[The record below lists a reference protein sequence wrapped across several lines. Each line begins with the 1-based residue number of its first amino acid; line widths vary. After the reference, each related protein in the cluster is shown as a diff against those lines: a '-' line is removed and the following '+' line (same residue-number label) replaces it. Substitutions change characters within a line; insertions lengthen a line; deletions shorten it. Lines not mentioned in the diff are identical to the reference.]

1 MVVPARTRLI
11 ESYAVFTDID
21 EGSEQRR
28 PETRRMGRQMAH
40 APPGYE
46 FVQALGSGG
55 FGDVYLAR
63 HLTLGRLV
71 AVKEIAPHALAD
83 PDNIERFRREA
94 RVLAATHVASVVKVY
109 DLDTTHDPAFLVME
123 YVPGGTLAE
132 LIATGPL
139 RADQAIHLLGD
150 VASALQ
156 AMAAQG
162 LVHRDIKPDNVFVL
176 PGGGAKLGD
185 FGLARALV
193 ADSTFRTG
201 GGAPVGTPAFFPP
214 EVSQGLAEPDH
225 HSDAYSF
232 AVMAYQVLTG
242 SLPYDAPDA
251 ISMIT
256 AHWRLQPRHPADA
269 LPGMPAAAADALLA
283 GMSKVPTERPLPHQ
297 LVEELRR
304 VPPGEWPSITATN
317 TAPSPA
323 TRGVTTVATPA
334 PWSGP
339 TPAPPVEPTE
349 HRRRRWPSRAAL
361 VIGVLAVAAA
371 GIAGWTLLDPLAGPD
386 RLDVRAVELE
396 VEPGPTGTC
405 PRAEFTF
412 VATVRTNGAGGTLNV
427 SWTRPD
433 GESLPSRSVTLP
445 EGQRDLRTELAYT
458 FRGSEP
464 LTGRAEVHI
473 GGADEGSAAQTVEY
487 TCPGG

>member
-1 MVVPARTRLI
+1 
-11 ESYAVFTDID
+11 
-21 EGSEQRR
+21 
-28 PETRRMGRQMAH
+28 MGRQMAH

-63 HLTLGRLV
+63 HLALGRLV

-94 RVLAATHVASVVKVY
+94 RVLAATHISTVVKVY
-109 DLDTTHDPAFLVME
+109 DLDTTHDPAYLVME
-123 YVPGGTLAE
+123 YVRGGTLAE
-132 LIATGPL
+132 LIAAGPL
-139 RADQAIHLLGD
+139 PAAQAIDLLGD
-150 VASALQ
+150 VASALE

-176 PGGGAKLGD
+176 PEGGAKLGD

-225 HSDAYSF
+225 YSDAYSF

-256 AHWRLQPRHPADA
+256 AHWRLQPRNPADA
-269 LPGMPAAAADALLA
+269 LPGMPAAAAEALLA
-283 GMSKVPTERPLPHQ
+283 GMSEVPAERPLPHQ

-304 VPPGEWPSITATN
+304 VPPGAWPSITATN
-317 TAPSPA
+317 AAPAPA
-323 TRGVTTVATPA
+323 PAPRGITTVATPE
-334 PWSGP
+334 PRSGP
-339 TPAPPVEPTE
+339 ALPAPVEPPPE
-349 HRRRRWPSRAAL
+349 PRRRRWPSRTAL
-361 VIGVLAVAAA
+361 VVGVLAVAGAA
-371 GIAGWTLLDPLAGPD
+371 VAGWTLLDPLAGSE
-386 RLDVRAVELE
+386 RLDVRAVELD

-405 PRAEFTF
+405 PRAAFTF
-412 VATVRTNGAGGTLNV
+412 VATVRTNGAAGTLTV

-433 GESLPSRSVTLP
+433 GETLPSRSVSLP

-458 FRGSEP
+458 FRGREP
-464 LTGRAEVHI
+464 LTGRAVVHI
-473 GGADEGSAAQTVEY
+473 GGADEGSASQTVDY
-487 TCPGG
+487 ACPGR